1 LISYKAGGLI
11 TQTLK
16 GMNMNEVILTSSII
30 TIATALVAIIM
41 AWLMLRLLD
50 ALGFIDFKTTIV
62 RICSNETSAAV
73 YFGLR
78 FVGVCI
84 LFGMVLS

>member
-1 LISYKAGGLI
+1 
-11 TQTLK
+11 
-16 GMNMNEVILTSSII
+16 MNMNEVILTSSII